1 MKTVLSIGAHPDDIE
16 IGCAGTE
23 ILLKEKG
30 YRIIHV
36 IATNGEEGSLDL
48 SQEQLAQ
55 KRQEEARK
63 SASKIGVDDLR
74 FLGLADG
81 LTSFSK
87 EVKLEL
93 IKIIREFA
101 PEIVFTH
108 SSSDHF
114 PDHAIIHSLTVA
126 AIEGA
131 KGPWYPLASG
141 KPHKVE
147 KVFGYEVWHPLNQ
160 HQLAVDIT
168 KSMSRK
174 LLALE
179 EHFSQTEGVNYLDA
193 VSGLAK
199 YRGAMTM
206 LGEYA
211 EVFEVLST
219 SASCLL

>member
-74 FLGLADG
+74 FLSLPDG
-81 LTSFSK
+81 LTSFTK

-141 KPHKVE
+141 KPHRVE

>member
-23 ILLKEKG
+23 FMLKENG
-30 YRIIHV
+30 FRVIHV
-36 IATNGEEGSLDL
+36 VATNGEEGSLDL
-48 SQEQLAQ
+48 SPEELAR
-55 KRQEEARK
+55 KRQEEARR
-63 SASKIGVDDLR
+63 SAGMIGVDELR
-74 FLGLADG
+74 FLGLPDG

-87 EVKLEL
+87 EAKLEL
-93 IKIIREFA
+93 IKIIREFT

-108 SSSDHF
+108 SSTDHF
-114 PDHAIIHSLTVA
+114 PDHAIVHKLTVA

-141 KPHKVE
+141 EPHRVE

-168 KSMSRK
+168 RSMSRK

-206 LGEYA
+206 VGEYA
-211 EVFEVLST
+211 EVFEVLSA